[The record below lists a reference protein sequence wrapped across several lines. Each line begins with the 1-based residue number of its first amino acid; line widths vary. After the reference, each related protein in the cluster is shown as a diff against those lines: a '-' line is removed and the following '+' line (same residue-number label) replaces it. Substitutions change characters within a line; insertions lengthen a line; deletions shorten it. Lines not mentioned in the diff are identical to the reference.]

1 MKRRHFIGGSSAAL
15 LVPVALR
22 WPESQAFATSPHDF
36 AFFDDRFEKARQ
48 IAASWPTSASPVAV
62 QGDITGWREV
72 LDRATRERPLLLRG
86 VTTESF
92 RFCAAIVA
100 GDQAKLELQLSR
112 LDRNLVFWTMRTTPK
127 YSAERSHG

>member
-48 IAASWPTSASPVAV
+48 VAASWPTSTSPVAV

-72 LDRATRERPLLLRG
+72 LDRATRERPLLLSG

-92 RFCAAIVA
+92 RFCAAVVA
-100 GDQAKLELQLSR
+100 GERANLDAQVSR
-112 LDRNLVFWTMRTTPK
+112 LDRNLVLWTLRTTPK
-127 YSAERSHG
+127 LMPERNDG